1 MPNIPKA
8 TTPPRRRESVKNQ
21 TVMRDLRAQIT
32 GGTLLPGG
40 RLPTRFELEQHYG
53 ASRLTVQRA
62 LDQLVRDGFVYVQGR
77 QATYV
82 SKTPPHLHRV
92 ALAFPKHTHQTDE
105 WKGFWTALSRAARE
119 LEAESADE
127 GGALQIPFYYGV
139 DGHAD
144 AEDYGRLA
152 REIEGKRLAG
162 VIFPDEPLA
171 LQSSPLVAPDVA
183 RVALMG
189 GGEVA
194 GVAANVATV
203 TLNNASLI
211 DKSLEFLRARG
222 RRKVAVLADPRWLDM
237 HGETLWRSLDKH
249 GLESHPYWM
258 QGVPTLAR
266 QAASN
271 CAHLLAHS
279 RAVEP
284 FDGLF
289 VADDNL
295 VEPALAGLLASGTRV
310 PGDVEIVTHANFPS
324 PHPSFVPLQR
334 VGFSAHEVLR
344 ACLKSLEWQASNGDG
359 GAAPN
364 IVVDA
369 RLEA

>member
-1 MPNIPKA
+1 MPKA
-8 TTPPRRRESVKNQ
+8 IPQTVRRESVKNQ

-32 GGTLLPGG
+32 SGHLLPGG
-40 RLPTRFELEQHYG
+40 RLPTRFELERHYG

-92 ALAFPKHTHQTDE
+92 ALAFPNHLHQSDE
-105 WKGFWTALSRAARE
+105 WKGFWTALSQAARQ
-119 LEAESADE
+119 LEAESAAR

-139 DGHAD
+139 DGHTD

-152 REIEGKRLAG
+152 REVEGRRLAG
-162 VIFPDEPLA
+162 IIFSHTPTA
-171 LQSSPLVAPDVA
+171 LQGSPLLAPDVA
-183 RVALMG
+183 RVATMP

-194 GVAANVATV
+194 GVAAVS
-203 TLNNASLI
+203 LDNASLI
-211 DKSLEFLRARG
+211 DKALEFLRARG
-222 RRKVAVLADPRWLDM
+222 RHRVAVLADPGWL
-237 HGETLWRSLDKH
+237 HENGEILQQSLDSH
-249 GLESHPYWM
+249 GLQSRPYWI

-324 PHPSFVPLQR
+324 PQPSFVPLQR
-334 VGFSAHEVLR
+334 VGFSAHEILR
-344 ACLKSLEWQASNGDG
+344 ACLQSLEWQAAQNNVDS
-359 GAAPN
+359 APN
-364 IVVDA
+364 LLIDA
-369 RLEA
+369 QLEA

>member
-1 MPNIPKA
+1 MPKV
-8 TTPPRRRESVKNQ
+8 TTNPMRRESVKKQ

-32 GGTLLPGG
+32 SGQLAPGG

-62 LDQLVRDGFVYVQGR
+62 LDQLVCDGFVYVQGR

-92 ALAFPKHTHQTDE
+92 ALSFPKHLHQTDE
-105 WKGFWTALSRAARE
+105 WKGFWTALLQAAQQ
-119 LEAESADE
+119 LETESAQQ

-139 DGHAD
+139 DGHTD
-144 AEDYGRLA
+144 AEDYGRLV
-152 REIEGKRLAG
+152 REIEARRLAG
-162 VIFPDEPLA
+162 VIFAGTPTA
-171 LQSSPLVAPDVA
+171 LQGSPLLAPEVA
-183 RVALMG
+183 RVATMQAD
-189 GGEVA
+189 EMA
-194 GVAANVATV
+194 GVAAVS
-203 TLNNASLI
+203 LDNASLI

-222 RRKVAVLADPRWLDM
+222 RHRVAVLADPGWL
-237 HGETLWRSLDKH
+237 HENGETLQQSLDAH
-249 GLESHPYWM
+249 GLQSRPYWI

-271 CAHLLAHS
+271 CVHLLAHS

-324 PHPSFVPLQR
+324 PQPSFVPLQR
-334 VGFSAHEVLR
+334 VGFSAHEILR
-344 ACLKSLEWQASNGDG
+344 ACLQSLEWQAAEGNVE
-359 GAAPN
+359 AAPN
-364 IVVDA
+364 RLIDA
-369 RLEA
+369 QLEA

>member
-1 MPNIPKA
+1 MPKIIPA
-8 TTPPRRRESVKNQ
+8 PRRRESVKNQ

-32 GGTLLPGG
+32 SGQLLPGG
-40 RLPTRFELEQHYG
+40 RLPTRFELERHYG

-82 SKTPPHLHRV
+82 SKTPPHLHRL
-92 ALAFPKHTHQTDE
+92 ALAFPKHSHDTDE
-105 WKGFWTALSRAARE
+105 WKGLWTALSQAAHD
-119 LEAESADE
+119 LEAESRAA
-127 GGALQIPFYYGV
+127 GGALQIPFYYGL
-139 DGHAD
+139 DGHTD

-152 REIEGKRLAG
+152 REIEGQKLAG
-162 VIFPDEPLA
+162 VIFPGEPIA
-171 LQSSPLVAPDVA
+171 LQNSPLSAPDVA

-189 GGEVA
+189 GGEITGAAA
-194 GVAANVATV
+194 GVATV

-222 RRKVAVLADPRWLDM
+222 RRKVAVLADPVWLDK
-237 HGETLWRSLDKH
+237 HGETLRQSLDSH
-249 GLESHPYWM
+249 GLQSRPYWI

-271 CAHLLAHS
+271 CVHLLAHS

-324 PHPSFVPLQR
+324 PQPSFMPLQR
-334 VGFSAHEVLR
+334 VGFSAHEILR
-344 ACLKSLEWQASNGDG
+344 ACLQSLEWQAANDKAES
-359 GAAPN
+359 APN
-364 IVVDA
+364 LLIDA